1 MAEQSP
7 QPGPIGVVFLH
18 GVGGSA
24 HVWQP
29 QVEVFQRAGLQPLP
43 LNLPGYGGR
52 PPIESIDFERFS
64 EDAEATIA
72 EAGLDRPVLVGHSL
86 GGMIAQTMLRR
97 RPDGYRAAVLV
108 GTSSAFGRPDGDFQ
122 KKFVA
127 DRLAPLQSG
136 KTMAEL
142 AAGMINEIIGPS
154 PDPKGREMAIASMA
168 AAPPETYKA
177 CVEAIVT
184 FEERA
189 NLGHIRVPTLC
200 LVGEFDRNAPPQ
212 MMERMA
218 AKIPGAQFLQLPGLG
233 HLPNLE
239 NPAAFNTAVL
249 DFLHEAIPPHDLPR
263 DATQRSAAE

>member
-1 MAEQSP
+1 MSDLRMAEQRP
-7 QPGPIGVVFLH
+7 QSGPVGVVFLH

-29 QVEVFQRAGLQPLP
+29 QEAPFQAANLEPLP

-52 PPIESIDFERFS
+52 TPIESIDFEQFS
-64 EDAEATIA
+64 EDAEAAIA
-72 EAGLDRPVLVGHSL
+72 NAGLDRPVLVGHSL

-108 GTSSAFGRPDGDFQ
+108 GTSAAFGRPDGDFQ
-122 KKFVA
+122 QKFVA

-136 KTMAEL
+136 RTMAEL

-154 PDPKGREMAIASMA
+154 PDPQGKEIAIASMA
-168 AAPPETYKA
+168 SAPAATYKA

-218 AKIPGAQFLQLPGLG
+218 AKIPGAKFVQLPGLG

-239 NPAAFNTAVL
+239 DPAAFNAAVL
-249 DFLHEAIPPHDLPR
+249 DFLREVLPR
-263 DATQRSAAE
+263 EISERSAAE